1 MKPQL
6 DMMFAL
12 YCHGGSKPSKKK
24 DDHHI
29 DSIEVE
35 NKDEEDKED
44 KDVELVE
51 PIDQYMTLFAPESEE
66 DRVISNYRQGAMLTY
81 ICKKLCKK
89 CLKNE
94 EKLMAV
100 YYISRYNYF

>member
-1 MKPQL
+1 
-6 DMMFAL
+6 MMFAP
-12 YCHGGSKPSKKK
+12 YCYGESKPSKEK

-35 NKDEEDKED
+35 NEDEEDKED

-51 PIDQYMTLFAPESEE
+51 PIDQYITRFAPESEE

-81 ICKKLCKK
+81 IYKKIYVKH
-89 CLKNE
+89 
-94 EKLMAV
+94 V
-100 YYISRYNYF
+100 